1 MSVTLAD
8 VAAAAGLSGS
18 TVSRALSA
26 PEKVNSQTRERVLRI
41 AQEMGYVP
49 NHTARSLTSG
59 RTDLLGLIVPDIGNP
74 FFPPIIKAVQARAQA
89 KGRTVLI
96 ADTDEHTSDESVR
109 ASEMRARVDGLIVV
123 SPRSDATVLSEIAR
137 LGPAVFVNRIVP
149 DQTSIIV
156 DAGDGMRQAVEHLA
170 ALGHR
175 TIAYL
180 NGPRRSWS
188 NQQREKAVV
197 EAAADFDIT
206 VREYGPFEPQVQ
218 SGVHAADLIL
228 ASDATAVI
236 AYDDLIALGVMA
248 RLNERHISIGRDLS
262 IIGVDDSPMS
272 AMAYPT
278 LTSVAVPGLQAGM
291 AAVDAIVRRLENPEI
306 SPETITLETRL
317 TVRSSTGLAPQASD
331 AGRLMQRGTH
341 HG

>member
-8 VAAAAGLSGS
+8 VAKAAGLSGS

-26 PEKVNSQTRERVLRI
+26 PEKVNAQTRERVRRI
-41 AQEMGYVP
+41 AEEMGYVP

-59 RTDLLGLIVPDIGNP
+59 RTDILGLIVPDIGNP

-96 ADTDEHTSDESVR
+96 ADTDERPADEPVR
-109 ASEMRARVDGLIVV
+109 AGEMRARVDGLIVV
-123 SPRSDATVLSEIAR
+123 SPRSDGATLAQLAS
-137 LGPAVFVNRIVP
+137 LGPAVFVNRVVP
-149 DQTSIIV
+149 DQTSIVI

-188 NQQREKAVV
+188 NQQREKAVAD
-197 EAAADFDIT
+197 AAAAFGLT
-206 VREYGPFEPQVQ
+206 MREYGPFEPQVQ
-218 SGVHAADLIL
+218 SGVHAADLVL
-228 ASDATAVI
+228 ASDVTGVI

-248 RLNERHISIGRDLS
+248 RLNERHVTVGRDLS

-272 AMAYPT
+272 SMAYPT
-278 LTSVAVPGLQAGM
+278 LTTVAVPGMQAGS
-291 AAVDAIVRRLENPEI
+291 AAVDALVRRLD
-306 SPETITLETRL
+306 SPDADAETITLETRL
-317 TVRSSTGLAPQASD
+317 TVRSSTGLAP
-331 AGRLMQRGTH
+331 RPE
-341 HG
+341 

>member
-8 VAAAAGLSGS
+8 VAKAAGLSGS

-26 PEKVNSQTRERVLRI
+26 PEKVNPQTRERVRKL
-41 AQEMGYVP
+41 AEEMGYVP

-59 RTDLLGLIVPDIGNP
+59 RTDILGLIVPDIANP

-96 ADTDEHTSDESVR
+96 ADTDERPADEVLR
-109 ASEMRARVDGLIVV
+109 AGEMRTRVDGLIFV
-123 SPRSDATVLSEIAR
+123 SPRSEAKVLTEMAG
-137 LGPAVFVNRIVP
+137 LGPAVFINRVIP
-149 DQTSIIV
+149 DQTSIII
-156 DAGDGMRQAVEHLA
+156 DSGDGMRQAVEHLA

-188 NQQREKAVV
+188 NQQREKAVAD
-197 EAAADFDIT
+197 AAAEFGLT
-206 VREYGPFEPQVQ
+206 MREYGPFEPQVQ

-228 ASDATAVI
+228 ASDVTGVI

-248 RLNERHISIGRDLS
+248 RLNERHVTVGRDMS

-272 AMAYPT
+272 SMAYPT
-278 LTSVAVPGLQAGM
+278 LTTVAVPGLQAGA
-291 AAVDAIVRRLENPEI
+291 AAVDAIVRRLEAPDAD
-306 SPETITLETRL
+306 SETITLETRL
-317 TVRSSTGLAPQASD
+317 TVRSSTGLVPQKA
-331 AGRLMQRGTH
+331 
-341 HG
+341 

>member
-8 VAAAAGLSGS
+8 VAKAAGLSGS

-26 PEKVNSQTRERVLRI
+26 PEKVNAQTLDRVRRI
-41 AQEMGYVP
+41 AAEMGYIP

-59 RTDLLGLIVPDIGNP
+59 RTDILGLIVPDIGNP

-96 ADTDEHTSDESVR
+96 ADVDERSSDEPIR
-109 ASEMRARVDGLIVV
+109 AGEMRARVDGLILV
-123 SPRSDATVLSEIAR
+123 SPRSETPVLTQLAE
-137 LGPAVFVNRIVP
+137 LGPAVFVNRVIP
-149 DQTSIIV
+149 DQTCIII

-188 NQQREKAVV
+188 NQQREKSVT
-197 EAAADFDIT
+197 EAAADFGMT

-228 ASDATAVI
+228 ASDVTGVI

-248 RLNERHISIGRDLS
+248 RLNERHVSVGRDIS

-272 AMAYPT
+272 SMAYPT
-278 LTSVAVPGLQAGM
+278 LTTIAVPGMQAGA
-291 AAVDAIVRRLENPEI
+291 AAVDSLVRILD
-306 SPETITLETRL
+306 SPDAPAETITLETRL
-317 TVRSSTGLAPQASD
+317 TVRSSTGLAPRQD
-331 AGRLMQRGTH
+331 
-341 HG
+341 

>member
-8 VAAAAGLSGS
+8 VAKAAGLSGS

-26 PEKVNSQTRERVLRI
+26 PEKVNPRTRERVRKI
-41 AQEMGYVP
+41 AEEMGYVP

-59 RTDLLGLIVPDIGNP
+59 RTDILGLVMPDISNP

-89 KGRTVLI
+89 KGRTILI
-96 ADTDEHTSDESVR
+96 ADTDERSADEPLR
-109 ASEMRARVDGLIVV
+109 ASEMRARVDGLIFV
-123 SPRSDATVLSEIAR
+123 SPRSETTVLTELAR
-137 LGPAVFVNRIVP
+137 LGPAVFVNRVVP
-149 DQTSIIV
+149 DQTSIII
-156 DAGDGMRQAVEHLA
+156 DSGDGMRQAVEHLA

-188 NQQREKAVV
+188 NQQREKAVT
-197 EAAADFDIT
+197 EAAVEFGLT

-218 SGVHAADLIL
+218 SGVQAADLIL
-228 ASDATAVI
+228 ASDITGVI

-248 RLNERHISIGRDLS
+248 RLNERHVAVGRDMS

-272 AMAYPT
+272 SMAYPT
-278 LTSVAVPGLQAGM
+278 LTTVAVPGMQAGA
-291 AAVDAIVRRLENPEI
+291 AAVDAIVRRLDAPDGE
-306 SPETITLETRL
+306 PETITLETRL
-317 TVRSSTGLAPQASD
+317 TVRSSTGLAPQK
-331 AGRLMQRGTH
+331 H
-341 HG
+341 